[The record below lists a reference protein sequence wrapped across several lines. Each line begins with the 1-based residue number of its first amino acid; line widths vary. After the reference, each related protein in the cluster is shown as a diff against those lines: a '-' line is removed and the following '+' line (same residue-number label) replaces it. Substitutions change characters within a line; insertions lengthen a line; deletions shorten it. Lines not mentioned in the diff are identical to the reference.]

1 MEGQGA
7 LNNMFYSGVTLGLLH
22 GCMPEFLIMTHEPYR
37 ELDVSDYPIPSLE
50 ELMTLHLNLLKP
62 FKDSTFVGI
71 NLLTL
76 KLNRNEAKI
85 YIQNVNDEF
94 DLPTTDVVRFGSNGL
109 ISSIET
115 AIQKWK

>member
-1 MEGQGA
+1 
-7 LNNMFYSGVTLGLLH
+7 MFYSGVTLGLLH
-22 GCMPEFLIMTHEPYR
+22 GCMPDFLIMTHEPYR

-76 KLNRNEAKI
+76 KLNRNEAKK

-94 DLPTTDVVRFGSNGL
+94 DLQTTDIVRFGSKGL
-109 ISSIET
+109 IRLIET
-115 AIQKWK
+115 AIQTWK

>member
-1 MEGQGA
+1 
-7 LNNMFYSGVTLGLLH
+7 MFYSGVTLGLLH

-71 NLLTL
+71 NLLTF
-76 KLNRNEAKI
+76 KLDNYEAKE
-85 YIQNVNDEF
+85 YIKNVNNKF
-94 DLPTTDVVRFGSNGL
+94 VLPATDVVRFGSKGL

-115 AIQKWK
+115 TIKAWK